1 MGENVRGDKEKELSS
16 SGSALAAVLPH
27 LLLLLL
33 LRTMARTGGG
43 WPARLST
50 PLGSIRYH
58 SGKGQVRRHADKNTL
73 AGRHDRLLA
82 DTSDL

>member
-33 LRTMARTGGG
+33 LRTMARTGGASPQG
-43 WPARLST
+43 
-50 PLGSIRYH
+50 
-58 SGKGQVRRHADKNTL
+58 
-73 AGRHDRLLA
+73 
-82 DTSDL
+82 